1 MLRVRM
7 NYFLL
12 VQAYGMLDPG
22 TVLTSVRIPA
32 VRTSGSGRNVQWRS
46 HMGIGASIF
55 LIAVGAVLTFAVN
68 YELAGIDIKVI
79 GVILMIAGA
88 IGAALT
94 ALVFGP
100 RRTAA
105 RETVVRDTALPTREV
120 VRERETF

>member
-1 MLRVRM
+1 
-7 NYFLL
+7 
-12 VQAYGMLDPG
+12 
-22 TVLTSVRIPA
+22 
-32 VRTSGSGRNVQWRS
+32 
-46 HMGIGASIF
+46 MGIGASIF

-68 YELAGIDIKVI
+68 YQLSGIDIKVI

-94 ALVFGP
+94 ALVWGP
-100 RRTAA
+100 RRRAT